1 MNRNKRL
8 IFIALLILGIL
19 PLAIPLALPKAFP
32 KAESTPPPGT
42 TPPYPTAQ
50 ANPSPTPVPA
60 SIPITGNL
68 SSFAPIVAKVSPGV
82 VSVYTSKTVKMP
94 RAIRDFFG
102 LPGSQT
108 MQGLGSGV
116 IISSDGLILTNNHVT
131 EGADK
136 IKVGIGLDGK
146 EYLAKKI
153 GADPGTDLALLKID
167 ATDLPALEFADS
179 DKARV
184 GDIVLAVGNPF
195 GLTETVT
202 MGIISGVGRTGMG
215 IVDYENFI
223 QTDASINPGN
233 SGGALVDIDGRVLGI
248 NTAIYSKTGGNQ
260 GIGFAVPANLAK
272 QVIQSI
278 KEKGRVIRGYLGA
291 VVQPVTPELAEA
303 FRLKEAKGA
312 LVADVT
318 PQAPAD
324 KAGMKSGD
332 VIVGI
337 NGKPLDNPRQ
347 LRLTIGGMSPGTKIQ
362 VKVLREGKEK
372 VLPVELGE
380 LPEKESKISTNEPT
394 EENSNILDGVTVADL
409 PEEIRKAL
417 QIPPNVK
424 GAIITEIDPDS
435 PSYRAGLRQGA
446 VIQEIDHNE
455 VDNAE
460 KAVELSNQIKKNEK
474 VLLRVWTE
482 GKSWYVA
489 LPP

>member
-1 MNRNKRL
+1 MKRT
-8 IFIALLILGIL
+8 IFIVLLALGLL
-19 PLAIPLALPKAFP
+19 PLALPLARP
-32 KAESTPPPGT
+32 KAQTPT
-42 TPPYPTAQ
+42 TPSTAQ
-50 ANPSPTPVPA
+50 SPPPSPTPLPA
-60 SIPITGNL
+60 SIPITGNA

-131 EGADK
+131 EGADR
-136 IKVGIGLDGK
+136 IKVGVGMEGK
-146 EYLAKKI
+146 EYIAKKI
-153 GADPGTDLALLKID
+153 GADPGTDLAVLKIE
-167 ATDLPALEFADS
+167 ATNLPALEFADS

-184 GDIVLAVGNPF
+184 GDVVLAIGNPF

-202 MGIISGVGRTGMG
+202 LGIISGMGRTGMN

-233 SGGALVDIDGRVLGI
+233 SGGALVDMDGKVLGI

-260 GIGFAVPANLAK
+260 GIGFAVPSNLAMEVLK
-272 QVIQSI
+272 SI

-291 VVQPVTPELAEA
+291 LVQPVTPELAEA
-303 FRLKEAKGA
+303 FRLKTASGA
-312 LVADVT
+312 LVGDTT

-324 KAGMKSGD
+324 KAGIKSGD
-332 VIVGI
+332 VIVAI
-337 NGKPLDNPRQ
+337 NGKPIENPRD
-347 LRLTIGGMSPGTKIQ
+347 LRLLIGGMTPGTKIQ
-362 VKVLREGKEK
+362 MKVLREGKEMTFT
-372 VLPVELGE
+372 LELGE

-394 EENSNILDGVTVADL
+394 EDNSNILDGVTVADL

-435 PSYRAGLRQGA
+435 QSYRAGLRQGA

-460 KAVELSNQIKKNEK
+460 KAVTLSNQIKKNEK
-474 VLLRVWTE
+474 VLLRIWTE

-489 LPP
+489 LPVQ